1 MANPILAFLGGGAAS
16 SASGMFNPATTTV
29 SYTTNALMPIM
40 LPELPELV
48 NSFVVGDI
56 SAATFKEFALV
67 HGRQYNNLDG
77 VFNYT
82 INVGGKAS
90 LNNMT
95 LDAPRSIN
103 AKVLQQA
110 SFMPSIN
117 EAMVMLN
124 RDLITPELFGHIVG
138 RQTTFNPALVEV
150 YDKLRYEIPGPAD
163 LIRFAVRD
171 AYSPEIVQQF
181 QYAKETPDA
190 IKPWMVKQ
198 GYGEPIGIQLPPNAT
213 NAAGGAI
220 AGEASWFDLYW
231 WSHWDL
237 PSPTQGYQMLHRL
250 YATSDYGPSPFV
262 TPETA
267 FSSND
272 LSLLLKASDYP
283 DYWRSRLMSISYHN
297 LNRSDV
303 IPMYERGLVDEATVY
318 HALRSDGYRD
328 QEAKVLVRLA
338 NFRKNA
344 YLGIEPAK
352 KAKEWVC
359 KAYSEGMIARDNAI
373 TRLEEIGITRRF
385 ADAFL
390 DSCDL
395 EAQFNLNKERIR
407 TLKRGFISGVVTE
420 DGARNLL
427 NRMNIQSR
435 VIDRYLEVWGH
446 LKFSRYKNAS
456 ASKNL
461 KAYSNG
467 LINRNEVIA
476 RLQNLMYDSTA
487 ITTMVTLVDYEIGQ
501 RRLRQVTQ
509 QIKDQQRIAKQALA
523 EQKKAASE
531 ARREEKKRETNIEK
545 FNNKRMRKIIKASS
559 DKNIIEWYKKELIE
573 LWEVFYRLYYKD
585 YRMADAMKWV
595 LNKLPDLE
603 PEVYTNAENKAARVY
618 RSEPNPPLS

>member
-1 MANPILAFLGGGAAS
+1 MANPLLAFLGGGVANA
-16 SASGMFNPATTTV
+16 ASGMFNPATTTI
-29 SYTTNALMPIM
+29 SYTTNALMPIVM
-40 LPELPELV
+40 PDLSELI
-48 NSFVVGDI
+48 NSFVLGDI
-56 SAATFKEFALV
+56 STGTFKEFSLL
-67 HGRQYNNLDG
+67 HGRQYEVLGN

-82 INVGGKAS
+82 MFHMGKADINHTS
-90 LNNMT
+90 V
-95 LDAPRSIN
+95 DRSRPIN
-103 AKVLQQA
+103 TKVLQQF
-110 SFMPSIN
+110 SYLPSIN

-124 RDLITPELFGHIVG
+124 RELITPDLFDHVVG
-138 RQTTFNPALVEV
+138 RQTTFNNALVKV
-150 YDKLRYEIPGPAD
+150 YDNLRYEIPGPAD

-171 AYSPEIVQQF
+171 AYSPDIVTQF

-198 GYGEPIGIQLPPNAT
+198 GYGASVGLALPPNAT

-237 PSPTQGYQMLHRL
+237 PSPTQGYEMLHRL

-262 TPETA
+262 TPNTA

-272 LSLLLKASDYP
+272 LALLLKASDYP
-283 DYWRSRLMSISYHN
+283 DYWRERLMSISYHN

-303 IPMYERGLVDEATVY
+303 IPMYERGLVDESTVY

-328 QEAKVLVRLA
+328 QEAKILVRLA
-338 NFRKNA
+338 NFRKNT

-359 KAYSEGMIARDNAI
+359 KAYSEGMIARDNAL
-373 TRLEEIGITRRF
+373 TRLEEVGIQRRF

-395 EAQFNLNKERIR
+395 EALFSLNKERIR
-407 TLKRGFISGVVTE
+407 TLKRGFITGVVTE

-435 VIDRYLEVWGH
+435 VIDRYIEVWGH

-456 ASKNL
+456 AAKNL
-461 KAYSNG
+461 KAYGSG

-476 RLQNLMYDSTA
+476 RLQNLLYDSVA
-487 ITTMVTLVDYEIGQ
+487 ITTMVTLVDHEIGQ
-501 RRLRQVTQ
+501 KRLRQVQQ
-509 QIKDQQRIAKQALA
+509 QIKDQARIAKQALL
-523 EQKKAASE
+523 EQKRLASE
-531 ARREEKKRETNIEK
+531 TRKAEKLKESNIEK

-559 DKNIIEWYKKELIE
+559 DKNIIEWYNKEFIE

-585 YRMADAMKWV
+585 YRMVDAMRWV
-595 LNKLPDLE
+595 RNKLPDQDE
-603 PEVYTNAENKAARVY
+603 SEYINAENKAARVY
-618 RSEPNPPLS
+618 RGEPNQPLS